1 MTKESILDDFLE
13 EMSSYICTRLVK
25 NDPAFAKRK
34 AEVVRKEEELHAKVD
49 AIHPALWEQIEDYA
63 AALDCLAGEEVKAAY
78 LQGAADFARVMVKSE
93 AG

>member
-63 AALDCLAGEEVKAAY
+63 AAVDCLAGEEVKAAY
-78 LQGAADFARVMVKSE
+78 LQGTADFARVMVKSE